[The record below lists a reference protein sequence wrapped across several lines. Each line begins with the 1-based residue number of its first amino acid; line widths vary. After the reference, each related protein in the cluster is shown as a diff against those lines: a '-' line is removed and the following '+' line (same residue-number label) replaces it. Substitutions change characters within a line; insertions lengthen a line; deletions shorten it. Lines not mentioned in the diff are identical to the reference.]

1 MKKITLTAL
10 SVAIALGLAACGK
23 APETTTTET
32 AKPAAEQ
39 QATAA
44 VKALVSGVDKENFD
58 SAVRFQDD
66 FFLAVNGGWLNKT
79 EIPAEKSSYGSFHV
93 LADNS
98 QLAVK
103 AIIDEVASRTDL
115 APGSDGHKLGSFYN
129 SYMNEAKLEELGL
142 TALQPQLELI
152 QGLKD
157 KKQLA
162 STFASLQRDG
172 VTIPLGWY
180 VNNDAKK
187 STEYAVYADQS
198 GLGLPDRDYYT
209 KDDEAS
215 KKFRLSTQT
224 YLLDLFTLAKH
235 ADPASCG

>member
-23 APETTTTET
+23 APETTET

-115 APGSDGHKLGSFYN
+115 APGSYGHKLGSFYN

-187 STEYAVYADQS
+187 I
-198 GLGLPDRDYYT
+198 
-209 KDDEAS
+209 
-215 KKFRLSTQT
+215 
-224 YLLDLFTLAKH
+224 H
-235 ADPASCG
+235 